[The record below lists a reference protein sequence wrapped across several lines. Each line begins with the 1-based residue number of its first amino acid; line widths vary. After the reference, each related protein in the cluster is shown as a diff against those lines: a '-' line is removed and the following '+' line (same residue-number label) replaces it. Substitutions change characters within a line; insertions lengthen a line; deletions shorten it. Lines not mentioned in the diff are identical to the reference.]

1 MKKFVVFALLAVA
14 VFGADEKKEEPKAV
28 EDPDA
33 PKTFKRL
40 IPADVLRGMFFIYF
54 SFLIRVINLQFVIK
68 IQCHKRK
75 FLHMSGFCNFLLGR
89 VKWSC
94 FWYRTRE
101 FRHKRDLEKNPL
113 SLEHSSFVS
122 LLIIVNATRVFT

>member
-40 IPADVLRGMFFIYF
+40 IPADVLRGMFFLFFF
-54 SFLIRVINLQFVIK
+54 S
-68 IQCHKRK
+68 
-75 FLHMSGFCNFLLGR
+75 
-89 VKWSC
+89 
-94 FWYRTRE
+94 Y
-101 FRHKRDLEKNPL
+101 
-113 SLEHSSFVS
+113 SSD
-122 LLIIVNATRVFT
+122 